1 MESGCVNWVGIH
13 MYVSEALWGCRME
26 LDVGREGENHRQLR
40 SPTRLYSDME
50 LKSLRILN
58 PNLTFQVF

>member
-1 MESGCVNWVGIH
+1 
-13 MYVSEALWGCRME
+13 ME
-26 LDVGREGENHRQLR
+26 LDVGREGENRRHLG
-40 SPTRLYSDME
+40 SPILLYSDME